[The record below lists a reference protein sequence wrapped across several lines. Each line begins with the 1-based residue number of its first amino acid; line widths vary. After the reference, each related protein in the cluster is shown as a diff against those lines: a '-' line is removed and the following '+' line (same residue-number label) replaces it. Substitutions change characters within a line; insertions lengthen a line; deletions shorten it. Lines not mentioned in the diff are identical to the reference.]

1 MSLRR
6 RLNRGLMI
14 ILTVVFTANWLA
26 ADWVIRAVAEREIL
40 TRLTHD
46 GDSLL
51 DSLQVGDEGQLR
63 FDVTHAGSVY
73 GQAFSGHY
81 FVIQLDD
88 RRLYSPSLQGITLPF
103 EPIGNLSSQQ
113 FHFKAGPKEQP
124 LLVLSRG
131 IEKLGHH
138 ISISVAEDL
147 TAIGHDI
154 SGVRLA
160 YLGFCFTVLIIAIA
174 LQSADV
180 KRSLYSLRH
189 LCEELAIIAN
199 GQQQQIT
206 TLVPA
211 EIRPLVKELNRLLW
225 LVERRLHQSRTA
237 IGNLAHA
244 LKTPLAMLYRLTENP
259 ILNDYPELQQQFQLQ
274 NTAIQQRIER
284 ELKRACISGNIQTAA
299 AFNPQQELTALAQL
313 LQNIY
318 SEKQLDIQINAP
330 DRMMHCDREDMLEL
344 YGNLLDNACKWAQ
357 GKIHVELSCDNGAII
372 RVADDGPGCSEK
384 DMQNLVKRGLRLDE
398 SIEGHGLGLAIVRD
412 ITEFYAGSLEIE
424 RSAYLGGLQVSVKLP
439 KT

>member
-14 ILTVVFTANWLA
+14 ILTIVFTANWLA
-26 ADWVIRAVAEREIL
+26 TDWVIRAVAEREIL

-51 DSLQVGDEGQLR
+51 DSLQMGGDGRLM
-63 FDVTHAGSVY
+63 FDITHAGSVY

-88 RRLYSPSLQGITLPF
+88 RRFDSPSLQGTALPF
-103 EPIGNLSSQQ
+103 EPILDLSRRE
-113 FHFKAGPKEQP
+113 FHFEAGPQQQP

-154 SGVRLA
+154 SSVRVA
-160 YLGFCFTVLIIAIA
+160 YLGFCFMVLLIAIA

-180 KRSLYSLRH
+180 KRSLNSLKH
-189 LCEELAIIAN
+189 LCEELATIAN

-211 EIRPLVKELNRLLW
+211 EIRPLVKELNRLLL

-244 LKTPLAMLYRLTENP
+244 LKTPLAMLYRLAEDP
-259 ILNDYPELQQQFQLQ
+259 LWHDYPELHHQFQLQ
-274 NTAIQQRIER
+274 NAAIQQHIER
-284 ELKRACISGNIQTAA
+284 ELKRARISGNIQTAT
-299 AFNPQQELTALAQL
+299 AFNPQQELIALVQL
-313 LQNIY
+313 LKNIY
-318 SEKQLDIQINAP
+318 SEKQLDIEINAP

-344 YGNLLDNACKWAQ
+344 IGNLLDNACKWAQ
-357 GKIHVELSCDNGAII
+357 GKIHIDLNCDNGITI
-372 RVADDGPGCSEK
+372 RVADDGPGCSEQA
-384 DMQNLVKRGLRLDE
+384 MQSLVNRGLRLDE
-398 SIEGHGLGLAIVRD
+398 GVKGHGLGLAIVCD
-412 ITEFYAGSLEIE
+412 ITEFYAGTLDIE
-424 RSAYLGGLQVSVKLP
+424 HSVCLGGLQVTVRLP
-439 KT
+439 KN